1 MTGEWFALA
10 GATPVPSKTND
21 QGSIIVN
28 RLALGLLAL
37 VAYLLSVQNI
47 PAPKTIAAET
57 QTTRHFITN
66 LDGSKAPKRLGFDV
80 FDINS
85 GKWAVHALPKG
96 VKGLV
101 YLGQKCPTRADRSFK
116 STVRSLASSRKV
128 YGYYLSD
135 EPHIADCPR
144 GPAALA
150 SRADFISRVTD
161 GKQRSFIVLSEKKD
175 YRPFRPA
182 RTHVDLVGINPYPCS
197 IANPN
202 CDVSKIGDRVRAAR
216 RAEIPLRKIVPVY
229 QAFGQENVA
238 DHYYNLPTPKQ
249 QRRMF
254 AVWSRLV
261 PTPQMDYTYSWGNQ
275 NSSSP
280 TLIDSPALQD
290 VFAKRFLR

>member
-1 MTGEWFALA
+1 M
-10 GATPVPSKTND
+10 
-21 QGSIIVN
+21 N

-37 VAYLLSVQNI
+37 LVCLLSVQNI
-47 PAPKTIAAET
+47 PAPKAIAAET

-85 GKWAVHALPKG
+85 GKWAIRALPRG
-96 VKGLV
+96 VVGLV
-101 YLGQKCPTRADRSFK
+101 YLGQKCPTRANRSFK
-116 STVRSLASSRKV
+116 STVRNLALSRKV

-150 SRADFISRVTD
+150 SRADFIRRVTD
-161 GKQRSFIVLSEKKD
+161 GKQRSFIVLSEKRD

-202 CDVSKIGDRVRAAR
+202 CDVSKIGEKVHAAR
-216 RAEIPLRKIVPVY
+216 RAHIPLSKIVPVY
-229 QAFGQENVA
+229 QAFGQEHLA

-254 AVWSRLV
+254 AAWSRLV
-261 PTPQMDYTYSWGNQ
+261 PEPQMDYTYSWGNQ
-275 NSSSP
+275 GSSNP

-290 VFAKRFLR
+290 VYAEHFMR